1 MEFLLFGAKLR
12 NLGTD
17 YIQPGIRSM
26 HPLITSHQN
35 PKIKHVLSLEKPR
48 ERSRERQFVFE
59 GVREV
64 SLAHRYGYKIVSLF
78 FCPDIISREEATAL
92 VQDDRLLLPVEHS
105 VFSKIAYREG
115 TEGVVAVAEQK
126 VHTLDKL
133 KLSATPLVLILE
145 GVEKPGNLGAMLR
158 TADAAHIDA
167 VIVCDSKTDLY
178 NPNVVRSSVGC
189 IFTTQTA
196 VATPDEVMQWLKTER
211 INAFVTDLQGAVPY
225 HTVDFT
231 SRAAIVMGTESTGIS
246 EGWRE
251 FSTSRIII
259 PMRGAIDSLNVSN
272 AAAIV
277 VFEAARQRGFS

>member
-1 MEFLLFGAKLR
+1 
-12 NLGTD
+12 
-17 YIQPGIRSM
+17 M

-48 ERSRERQFVFE
+48 ERARERQFVVE

-64 SLAHRYGYKIVSLF
+64 TLAHQYGYKIVSVF
-78 FCPDIISREEATAL
+78 FCPDIISRDKAL
-92 VQDDRLLLPVEHS
+92 DLVKNERLLLPVERS

-126 VHTLDKL
+126 THSLEQL
-133 KLSATPLVLILE
+133 KLSDMPLVLVLE

-158 TADAAHIDA
+158 TADAAHLDA
-167 VIVCDSKTDLY
+167 VIVCDPKTDLY
-178 NPNVVRSSVGC
+178 NSNVVRSSVGC
-189 IFTTQTA
+189 LFTTQTA
-196 VATPDEVMQWLKTER
+196 VAAPDEVMAWLKRER
-211 INAFVTDLQGAVPY
+211 INTFVTDLQGAVPY

-231 SRAAIVMGTESTGIS
+231 QRSAIVMGTESTGIS
-246 EGWRE
+246 ERWRQ
-251 FSTSRIII
+251 FSTSRIVI

-277 VFEAARQRGFS
+277 VFEAARQRGFR

>member
-1 MEFLLFGAKLR
+1 
-12 NLGTD
+12 
-17 YIQPGIRSM
+17 M
-26 HPLITSHQN
+26 HPLITSHHN

-48 ERSRERQFVFE
+48 ERNRERQFVVE

-64 SLAHRYGYKIVSLF
+64 GLAQQHGYKIFSLF
-78 FCPDIISREEATAL
+78 FCPDIISHERAL
-92 VQDDRLLLPVEHS
+92 ALAKDERLLLPVERT
-105 VFSKIAYREG
+105 VFNKIAYREG

-126 VHTLDKL
+126 VHTLDNI
-133 KLSATPLVLILE
+133 KLSPTPLVLVLE

-167 VIVCDSKTDLY
+167 VVVCDPKTDLY
-178 NPNVVRSSVGC
+178 NANVVRSSVGC

-196 VATPDEVMQWLKTER
+196 VATPDEVMHWLKREQ
-211 INAFVTDLQGAVPY
+211 IQAFVTDLQGAIPY

-231 SRAAIVMGTESTGIS
+231 VRAAIVMGTESTGIS
-246 EGWRE
+246 EGWRN
-251 FSTSRIII
+251 FSASRIII